1 MLSEF
6 AYESQ
11 DRVPLRLRLDSGVC
25 LEEEI
30 TRLTLTAGCSSD
42 TSGPSLGSTVA
53 AYLAVSLAG
62 DGLPALEG
70 AYVTPEVEIG
80 GAWLSLGRFR
90 FETPE
95 TGEGTVKV
103 TASDA
108 MIWAMEAGYYP
119 SEPAP
124 DTALGVLADICSQA
138 GVELGDVSG
147 LSDQTVSRVA
157 SGYTCREMA
166 GHMAALLGCNAL
178 FDREGRLTLRWF
190 SAVEAAIGPED
201 YYSGGFTRKDY
212 DYVLSSLTA
221 VTGSGEDDRLSA
233 GTGGSG
239 ISLTDPYMTEEALEA
254 VWAGLEGF
262 TYRPGEVTVAGDL
275 RLEPGDIVTVT
286 DLAGE
291 RYTFPVMNV
300 EHTYDGGFQT
310 KLTAYGSA
318 ETDSSAS
325 YKGPTTTA
333 LERYTAD
340 MASFKSL
347 FADKA
352 YLQELLVRGGIV
364 TDTLSGV
371 EINATKY
378 LTGVTIVGDVIQAN
392 TLTADKLILTGADGL
407 IYEINATAGGLTSEQ
422 LAEEQY
428 QTAIDGSV
436 LVANSVTADRI
447 NVTDLFAQ
455 DITATGTITGAALV
469 GGSITGTT
477 ITGSSLTSTSDDG
490 EINISYG
497 ALWGSSNVETGSTIL
512 FYLGGRYDGLA
523 VRYTGTESAVY
534 SIYGA
539 ESCYVNGTLG
549 VAGAAS
555 LGSALTAAGNIIGNS
570 KVVAGTTAV
579 YNDGVPGVQLES
591 GGNIIQKSSGSPN
604 IYFFPN
610 GTTSNPIRLI
620 ASSSGLSLNNSFS
633 VTGNGAFSGSLST
646 YGFTVPEILR
656 GTTSVTLSATSG
668 TQAVTFSKTFSGTPT
683 VVVSPQH
690 ASATT
695 ITARVYSKS
704 TTGFTFYYTSGATGG
719 TVVFNWI
726 AMYI

>member
-6 AYESQ
+6 AHEGQ
-11 DRVPLRLRLDSGVC
+11 ERIPLRLRLDSGVC

-53 AYLAVSLAG
+53 AYLTVTLAG
-62 DGLPALEG
+62 DWLPALEG
-70 AYVTPEVEIG
+70 AYVTPEVELD
-80 GAWLSLGRFR
+80 GAWRSLGRFR

-108 MIWAMEAGYYP
+108 MMWAMETGYYP
-119 SEPAP
+119 SDPAP
-124 DTALGVLADICSQA
+124 DTALGVLAEVCDQA

-147 LSDQTVSRVA
+147 LTDAAVSGVS

-166 GHMAALLGCNAL
+166 GYMAALVGCNAL

-190 SAVEAAIGPED
+190 SAADADIGPED

-212 DYVLSSLTA
+212 DYVLSSLTVA
-221 VTGSGEDDRLSA
+221 TGSGEDDRLSA

-239 ISLTDPYMTEEALEA
+239 ISLTDPYMTGEALEA
-254 VWAGLEGF
+254 VWDGLEGF

-286 DLAGE
+286 DLAGDA
-291 RYTFPVMNV
+291 YIFPVMNV

-318 ETDSSAS
+318 ETDSTVS
-325 YKGPTTTA
+325 YKGPATTA

-352 YLQELLVRGGIV
+352 YLLELLVRGGIV

-378 LTGVTIVGDVIQAN
+378 LTGVTIIGDVIQAG

-407 IYEINATAGGLTSEQ
+407 IYEINATAGGLTAEQ
-422 LAEEQY
+422 LTEEQY
-428 QTAIDGSV
+428 RTAIDGSV

-469 GGSITGTT
+469 GGTISGTA
-477 ITGSSLTSTSDDG
+477 ISGSSFTSNTDDDG
-490 EINISYG
+490 NYAAISYG
-497 ALWGSSNVETGSTIL
+497 ALYGKSAVETGNTIRY
-512 FYLGGRYDGLA
+512 YLGGRYDGLA
-523 VRYTGTESAVY
+523 VQLTGDESAVY
-534 SIYGA
+534 STYLA
-539 ESCYVNGTLG
+539 TSCFVNGPLEAVGAAALDSTLT
-549 VAGAAS
+549 VAGAARMNGG
-555 LGSALTAAGNIIGNS
+555 LYAGPKG
-570 KVVAGTTAV
+570 
-579 YNDGVPGVQLES
+579 
-591 GGNIIQKSSGSPN
+591 
-604 IYFFPN
+604 
-610 GTTSNPIRLI
+610 IR
-620 ASSSGLSLNNSFS
+620 
-633 VTGNGAFSGSLST
+633 
-646 YGFTVPEILR
+646 VPEVQR
-656 GTTSVTLSATSG
+656 GTATITPSAANTPTG
-668 TQAVTFSKTFSGTPT
+668 LAVSFGEDFSGTPIVT
-683 VVVSPQH
+683 
-690 ASATT
+690 ASAASTTPGTQVTGVSAYGSTYAGTT
-695 ITARVYSKS
+695 IYVTRTN
-704 TTGFTFYYTSGATGG
+704 TTATG
-719 TVVFNWI
+719 VNWV
-726 AMYI
+726 AVY

>member
-6 AYESQ
+6 AYEGQ
-11 DRVPLRLRLDSGVC
+11 DRVPLRLRLDSGAC

-30 TRLTLTAGCSSD
+30 IRLTLTAGCSSD

-53 AYLAVSLAG
+53 AYLTVTLAG
-62 DGLPALEG
+62 DGLPSLEG

-108 MIWAMEAGYYP
+108 MIWAMESGYYP
-119 SEPAP
+119 SDPAP
-124 DTALGVLADICSQA
+124 ATALEVLAEICDQA

-147 LSDQTVSRVA
+147 LTDQAVSGVS

-166 GHMAALLGCNAL
+166 GYMAVLLGCNAL
-178 FDREGRLTLRWF
+178 FDREGRLALRWF
-190 SAVEAAIGPED
+190 SAADADIGPED

-212 DYVLSSLTA
+212 DYVLSSLTVA
-221 VTGSGEDDRLSA
+221 TGSGEDDQISA

-239 ISLTDPYMTEEALEA
+239 ISLTDPYMTEEALES

-262 TYRPGEVTVAGDL
+262 TYRPGEVTIVGDL
-275 RLEPGDIVTVT
+275 QLEPGDIVTVT

-291 RYTFPVMNV
+291 SYTFPVMNV

-318 ETDSSAS
+318 ETDNSAS

-352 YLQELLVRGGIV
+352 YLQDLLVRGGIV

-371 EINATKY
+371 EINASKY

-392 TLTADKLILTGADGL
+392 TLTANKLILTGADGL
-407 IYEINATAGGLTSEQ
+407 IYEINATAGGLTADQ

-428 QTAIDGSV
+428 QTALDGSV
-436 LVANSVTADRI
+436 LAAHSVTADQI

-469 GGSITGTT
+469 GGSIS
-477 ITGSSLTSTSDDG
+477 GSSFTSNADESG
-490 EINISYG
+490 NYAVINCG
-497 ALWGSSNVETGSTIL
+497 ALYGRSAVETGNTIQY
-512 FYLGGRYDGLA
+512 YLGGKYDGLA
-523 VRYTGTESAVY
+523 VRVSGDESTAY
-534 SIYGA
+534 STYLANGC
-539 ESCYVNGTLG
+539 SVNGTLAA
-549 VAGAAS
+549 AGAATLS
-555 LGSALTAAGNIIGNS
+555 STLNVSGATKLGSTLNVSGAI
-570 KVVAGTTAV
+570 VAGGQITANGAV
-579 YNDGVPGVQLES
+579 
-591 GGNIIQKSSGSPN
+591 NIKSDYSAN
-604 IYFFPN
+604 IYLYPY
-610 GTTSNPIRLI
+610 GSSDYLRIGAYDTSKLYVYSDLYIG
-620 ASSSGLSLNNSFS
+620 ASTNFR
-633 VTGNGAFSGSLST
+633 
-646 YGFTVPEILR
+646 VPEIQH
-656 GTTSVTLSATSG
+656 GATYVTPSAANTPTG
-668 TQAVTFSKTFSGTPT
+668 VAVTFSKTFSGTPT
-683 VVVSPQH
+683 VVAGVSVTNPGTVTIGVSAAG
-690 ASATT
+690 AS
-695 ITARVYSKS
+695 S
-704 TTGFTFYYTSGATGG
+704 TGFTVYVTRTNTTQTG
-719 TVVFNWI
+719 TRWI
-726 AMYI
+726 AVY

>member
-6 AYESQ
+6 ACEGQ
-11 DRVPLRLRLDSGVC
+11 ERVPLRLRLDSGVC

-53 AYLAVSLAG
+53 AYLTVSLAG

-70 AYVTPEVEIG
+70 AYVAPEVEIG

-103 TASDA
+103 AASDA

-119 SEPAP
+119 PDQSPA
-124 DTALGVLADICSQA
+124 TALGVLADVCDQA
-138 GVELGDVSG
+138 GVELGDVSE
-147 LSDQTVSRVA
+147 LTDVAVSGVS

-166 GHMAALLGCNAL
+166 GYMAALLGCNAL
-178 FDREGRLTLRWF
+178 FDREGKLVLRWF
-190 SAVEAAIGPED
+190 SSTEAAIGPED

-212 DYVLSSLTA
+212 DYVLSGLTV
-221 VTGSGEDDRLSA
+221 VTGSGEDEQLSA

-239 ISLTDPYMTEEALEA
+239 ISLTDPYMTEEVLEA
-254 VWAGLEGF
+254 VWAGVEGF
-262 TYRPGEVTVAGDL
+262 TFRPGEVTVAGDL

-286 DLAGE
+286 DLTGE
-291 RYTFPVMNV
+291 SYIFPVMNV

-310 KLTAYGSA
+310 KLSAYGSA

-340 MASFKSL
+340 MASFKNL

-352 YLQELLVRGGIV
+352 YLQDLLVRGGIV

-378 LTGVTIVGDVIQAN
+378 LTGVTIVGDVIQAG
-392 TLTADKLILTGADGL
+392 TLTADKLILTGTDGL

-422 LAEEQY
+422 LTEEQY

-436 LVANSVTADRI
+436 LAVNSITADRI

-455 DITATGTITGAALV
+455 DITATGSITGV
-469 GGSITGTT
+469 TIKGGSITGGS
-477 ITGSSLTSTSDDG
+477 ITGGSITGGTISIGDNFSVTSDGKMTATD
-490 EINISYG
+490 
-497 ALWGSSNVETGSTIL
+497 AV
-512 FYLGGRYDGLA
+512 LGGTLYIYDD
-523 VRYTGTESAVY
+523 VNDVYTPALYADGGISFPSYTLFENSTRFNGEANFAGTIGVY
-534 SIYGA
+534 
-539 ESCYVNGTLG
+539 
-549 VAGAAS
+549 GAAS
-555 LGSALTAAGNIIGNS
+555 
-570 KVVAGTTAV
+570 
-579 YNDGVPGVQLES
+579 
-591 GGNIIQKSSGSPN
+591 
-604 IYFFPN
+604 
-610 GTTSNPIRLI
+610 
-620 ASSSGLSLNNSFS
+620 
-633 VTGNGAFSGSLST
+633 FSG
-646 YGFTVPEILR
+646 
-656 GTTSVTLSATSG
+656 TLSASG
-668 TQAVTFSKTFSGTPT
+668 AVTFDKTLS
-683 VVVSPQH
+683 V
-690 ASATT
+690 
-695 ITARVYSKS
+695 
-704 TTGFTFYYTSGATGG
+704 SGAAT
-719 TVVFNWI
+719 FDSN
-726 AMYI
+726 

>member
-1 MLSEF
+1 M
-6 AYESQ
+6 
-11 DRVPLRLRLDSGVC
+11 
-25 LEEEI
+25 
-30 TRLTLTAGCSSD
+30 
-42 TSGPSLGSTVA
+42 
-53 AYLAVSLAG
+53 
-62 DGLPALEG
+62 
-70 AYVTPEVEIG
+70 
-80 GAWLSLGRFR
+80 
-90 FETPE
+90 
-95 TGEGTVKV
+95 
-103 TASDA
+103 
-108 MIWAMEAGYYP
+108 
-119 SEPAP
+119 
-124 DTALGVLADICSQA
+124 
-138 GVELGDVSG
+138 
-147 LSDQTVSRVA
+147 
-157 SGYTCREMA
+157 
-166 GHMAALLGCNAL
+166 
-178 FDREGRLTLRWF
+178 
-190 SAVEAAIGPED
+190 
-201 YYSGGFTRKDY
+201 
-212 DYVLSSLTA
+212 
-221 VTGSGEDDRLSA
+221 
-233 GTGGSG
+233 
-239 ISLTDPYMTEEALEA
+239 
-254 VWAGLEGF
+254 WAGLEGF

-325 YKGPTTTA
+325 YKGPATTA

-392 TLTADKLILTGADGL
+392 TLTADKLLLTGADGL

-422 LAEEQY
+422 LTEEQY

-455 DITATGTITGAALV
+455 DITATGTITGVALV

-555 LGSALTAAGNIIGNS
+555 LDSTLTAAGNIIGNS
-570 KVVAGTTAV
+570 
-579 YNDGVPGVQLES
+579 
-591 GGNIIQKSSGSPN
+591 NIIIANGESFQGYDTSGIGRFLAGVNSSNQVLLGSTN
-604 IYFFPN
+604 CSTYFR
-610 GTTSNPIRLI
+610 GTSITCQANMTC
-620 ASSSGLSLNNSFS
+620 
-633 VTGNGAFSGSLST
+633 TGNGAFSGSLST
-646 YGFTVPEILR
+646 YGYTVPRMLT
-656 GTTSVTLSATSG
+656 GSVSVSVTASTATDFS
-668 TQAVTFSKTFSGTPT
+668 VTFSTAFPGTPYIFLSVCHNSDVT
-683 VVVSPQH
+683 NLSYKLKKW
-690 ASATT
+690 S
-695 ITARVYSKS
+695 S
-704 TTGFTFYYTSGATGG
+704 TGFTGYIYSSGGGTHTVNWLATYTS
-719 TVVFNWI
+719 
-726 AMYI
+726 

>member
-6 AYESQ
+6 AYEGQ
-11 DRVPLRLRLDSGVC
+11 ERIPLRLRLDSGIC

-30 TRLTLTAGCSSD
+30 TQLTLTAGCSSD

-53 AYLAVSLAG
+53 AYLTVSLTG

-70 AYVTPEVEIG
+70 AYVTPEVELG
-80 GAWLSLGRFR
+80 DAWLSLGRFR

-108 MIWAMEAGYYP
+108 MIWAMEMGYYP
-119 SEPAP
+119 PDPAP
-124 DTALGVLADICSQA
+124 ATALAVLADICDQA
-138 GVELGDVSG
+138 GVVLGDVSG
-147 LSDQTVSRVA
+147 LTDAAVSGVS

-166 GHMAALLGCNAL
+166 GYMAALLGCNAL

-190 SAVEAAIGPED
+190 SPAEADIGPED
-201 YYSGGFTRKDY
+201 YYSGGYTRKDY
-212 DYVLSSLTA
+212 DYVLSSLTVA
-221 VTGSGEDDRLSA
+221 TGSGEDEQLSA

-239 ISLTDPYMTEEALEA
+239 ITLTDPYMTEAALEA
-254 VWAGLEGF
+254 VWAGLDGF

-286 DLAGE
+286 DLTGE
-291 RYTFPVMNV
+291 SYAFPVMNV

-352 YLQELLVRGGIV
+352 YLQELLVRGGII
-364 TDTLSGV
+364 TDSLSGV

-422 LAEEQY
+422 LTEEQY

-436 LVANSVTADRI
+436 LAANSVTADRI

-455 DITATGTITGAALV
+455 NITATGTI
-469 GGSITGTT
+469 
-477 ITGSSLTSTSDDG
+477 
-490 EINISYG
+490 
-497 ALWGSSNVETGSTIL
+497 
-512 FYLGGRYDGLA
+512 
-523 VRYTGTESAVY
+523 
-534 SIYGA
+534 
-539 ESCYVNGTLG
+539 
-549 VAGAAS
+549 
-555 LGSALTAAGNIIGNS
+555 
-570 KVVAGTTAV
+570 
-579 YNDGVPGVQLES
+579 S
-591 GGNIIQKSSGSPN
+591 G
-604 IYFFPN
+604 
-610 GTTSNPIRLI
+610 
-620 ASSSGLSLNNSFS
+620 
-633 VTGNGAFSGSLST
+633 
-646 YGFTVPEILR
+646 
-656 GTTSVTLSATSG
+656 
-668 TQAVTFSKTFSGTPT
+668 
-683 VVVSPQH
+683 
-690 ASATT
+690 
-695 ITARVYSKS
+695 
-704 TTGFTFYYTSGATGG
+704 
-719 TVVFNWI
+719 
-726 AMYI
+726 